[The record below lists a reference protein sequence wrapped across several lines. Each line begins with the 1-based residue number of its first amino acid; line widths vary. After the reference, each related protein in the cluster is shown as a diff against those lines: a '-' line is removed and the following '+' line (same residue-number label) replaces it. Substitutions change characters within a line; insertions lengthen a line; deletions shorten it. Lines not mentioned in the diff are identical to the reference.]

1 MGTADFILLPSA
13 TYAALGLVFGVLFT
27 VAGVGRVDHAAI
39 GAPWSFR
46 LLILPGAAALW
57 PLMLLKW
64 ILATHSSSDGEH
76 KIGRAPGRE
85 RV

>member
-1 MGTADFILLPSA
+1 MGTADIILLA
-13 TYAALGLVFGVLFT
+13 AAAYAALGVVFGVLFA

-57 PLMLLKW
+57 PLMLRKW
-64 ILATHSSSDGEH
+64 MLAAHSAPDGE
-76 KIGRAPGRE
+76 RTP
-85 RV
+85 